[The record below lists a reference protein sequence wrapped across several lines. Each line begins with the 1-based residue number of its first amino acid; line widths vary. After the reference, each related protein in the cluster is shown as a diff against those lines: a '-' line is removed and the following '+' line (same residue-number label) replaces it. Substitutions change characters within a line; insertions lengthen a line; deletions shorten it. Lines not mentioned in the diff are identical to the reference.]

1 MQQHRSTPPPPT
13 RIAIA
18 PPLDA
23 ATTINSQHDARA
35 SSADDTARVLRGLE
49 QIDSTDAIAM
59 SSLLALDA
67 LSSPA
72 AVVAPLTTQHVA
84 AHSLLSLSPSLSAAV
99 AKKAADEL
107 DLNRLQSDTSDMTVE
122 AATLLTT
129 VTAAIPAAHPPMP
142 SRTLRRRSARSPLTI
157 VPPPQGSIRA
167 FIAQTHLFTGPRQRT
182 RADAAEHSN
191 DRRID
196 VTADR
201 MKTEAAATV
210 DEGETNGNSD
220 GGDDDDEDQVNGDE
234 ETPRDNDEEMSDGG
248 YRAMTGDIALSPT
261 TQNIHNILM
270 IAKQQQMEQSMQRAH
285 GHYRHD
291 RHDDSHVEALELE
304 TTSDVEHN
312 DDAMENGSGGASSD
326 EEDSDDDRRTTH
338 RARKKDDSNT
348 ARRRRRPSKRAEPAR
363 TRERDHS
370 HGKDKRRTA
379 RAKSSTSDRRTLARG
394 RAADNNSGDEEEAHD
409 DGDEAPTYTP
419 QNKRRKNKRQQQNSA
434 DDPQQAIVAHDVQ
447 HIPTFLKHHVI
458 HDAAANALAEAVAA
472 SAFSNALPHHSRP
485 DMQNLLD
492 GSEIASQRKKRQRK
506 RRDAATDLLTTVAA
520 LVPPL
525 DTTINETALH
535 AAKTLSAAAAALPS
549 ASLASRREVVS
560 PIGVPKKR
568 RLSSK
573 VHTYS
578 CPICAKSFN
587 DASSLRKHLK
597 IHGDRQFQCD
607 ECDKRFIDNSKLKRH
622 QLVHSG
628 ERKFICPYPGCNKKF
643 ALDFNLKSHSRV
655 HTGEKPFPCAHPNC
669 GRRFAQ
675 VSNLKAHY
683 KTHSAAATTT
693 SHAASSGGRSTTPNT
708 LGDTATVDTA
718 VVING
723 ALYPPFFPTAIP
735 TAGAYLNSANVSV
748 IATTPRA
755 HAANANSN
763 NHNYGF
769 DATTTTTS
777 TQHT

>member
-1 MQQHRSTPPPPT
+1 
-13 RIAIA
+13 
-18 PPLDA
+18 
-23 ATTINSQHDARA
+23 
-35 SSADDTARVLRGLE
+35 
-49 QIDSTDAIAM
+49 
-59 SSLLALDA
+59 
-67 LSSPA
+67 
-72 AVVAPLTTQHVA
+72 
-84 AHSLLSLSPSLSAAV
+84 
-99 AKKAADEL
+99 
-107 DLNRLQSDTSDMTVE
+107 MTVE

-142 SRTLRRRSARSPLTI
+142 SRTLSRRSARSPLTI

-167 FIAQTHLFTGPRQRT
+167 FIAQTHLFTGARQRP
-182 RADAAEHSN
+182 RADAADHSS

-196 VTADR
+196 NVTADR

-210 DEGETNGNSD
+210 DDGETNGNSD
-220 GGDDDDEDQVNGDE
+220 GGDNDDEDQVNGDE
-234 ETPRDNDEEMSDGG
+234 ETPRDNDDEMSDGG
-248 YRAMTGDIALSPT
+248 YRAMSGDIALSPT

-270 IAKQQQMEQSMQRAH
+270 IAKQQQMEQSMQRAQ
-285 GHYRHD
+285 GHYRHEA
-291 RHDDSHVEALELE
+291 SHVEALELE
-304 TTSDVEHN
+304 TTSDMEHNNGDDN
-312 DDAMENGSGGASSD
+312 DDATENGSGGASSD
-326 EEDSDDDRRTTH
+326 EEDSDNDRRTTH
-338 RARKKDDSNT
+338 RARKKDDGTTS
-348 ARRRRRPSKRAEPAR
+348 RRRRRPTKRAEPAR

-379 RAKSSTSDRRTLARG
+379 RAKSSTSDRRTHARG

-419 QNKRRKNKRQQQNSA
+419 QNKRRKNKRQQHASSA
-434 DDPQQAIVAHDVQ
+434 DAPQQATVAHDVQ
-447 HIPTFLKHHVI
+447 QIPSFLKHHVI
-458 HDAAANALAEAVAA
+458 HDAAANALASAVAA
-472 SAFSNALPHHSRP
+472 SAFSNALPQHSRP

-492 GSEIASQRKKRQRK
+492 GGEIGSQRKKRQRK
-506 RRDAATDLLTTVAA
+506 PRDAATDLLTTVAA

-525 DTTINETALH
+525 DTTISDTALH

-549 ASLASRREVVS
+549 ASLASRREAVS

-693 SHAASSGGRSTTPNT
+693 THAATGGGGRSTTPNA

-735 TAGAYLNSANVSV
+735 TAGAYLNATNVSV
-748 IATTPRA
+748 IAATPRA
-755 HAANANSN
+755 QAANTNN
-763 NHNYGF
+763 NHNFGF
-769 DATTTTTS
+769 ELQTTTTS
-777 TQHT
+777 SHHA